1 MRYIKTSGSS
11 YEFTVSINQDEE
23 IIGISVE
30 QLDHR
35 AGGPIYPSDGV
46 KLHEALSRVLKESH
60 YSSEE
65 YLFLEEYR
73 DKERFK
79 DKDWTKYMAE
89 INKPYRMT
97 WGGEW
102 WKGKK

>member
-11 YEFTVSINQDEE
+11 YEFTISINQDEE
-23 IIGISVE
+23 IVEISIE

-35 AGGPIYPSDGV
+35 AGGPIYPRDGV
-46 KLHEALSRVLKESH
+46 KLHEALTRVLKESH
-60 YSSEE
+60 HNEE

-79 DKDWTKYMAE
+79 DKDWTKQMAK

-97 WGGEW
+97 WGSEW
-102 WKGKK
+102 WKEKK

>member
-11 YEFTVSINQDEE
+11 CEFTVSINQDEE
-23 IIGISVE
+23 IIKISIE

-35 AGGPIYPSDGV
+35 AGGLIYPIDGV
-46 KLHEALSRVLKESH
+46 KLHEALSEVLKESH
-60 YSSEE
+60 HSEE

-79 DKDWTKYMAE
+79 DKDWTKQMAE
-89 INKPYRMT
+89 INKPYKIAK
-97 WGGEW
+97 E
-102 WKGKK
+102 WKGKNEQ